1 MATIV
6 DNIKL
11 KVVILKNRPTLPND
25 GDIDLDNSC
34 IIVSPKSD
42 LKEGEWM
49 QIRLV
54 LPGNEHSK
62 STRAAQVLFNDL
74 IEDSACVFISP
85 QLWHNLRYQPLRDKL
100 EQVFWQFPL
109 EQPDAQL
116 EVKFVMSV
124 FLLLMDFFRLNQ
136 LMTFSNG

>member
-1 MATIV
+1 MATNKDSIR
-6 DNIKL
+6 L

-25 GDIDLDNSC
+25 DDIDLDNSC
-34 IIVSPKSD
+34 IIVSPKTD
-42 LKEGEWM
+42 LKEDEWM

-54 LPGNEHSK
+54 LPGIEHS
-62 STRAAQVLFNDL
+62 SSARAVQVLFNDL

-116 EVKFVMSV
+116 EVYSLMFV
-124 FLLLMDFFRLNQ
+124 FLATNVTFF
-136 LMTFSNG
+136 SD

>member
-1 MATIV
+1 MAINK
-6 DNIKL
+6 DGIRL

-25 GDIDLDNSC
+25 DDIDLDNSC
-34 IIVSPKSD
+34 IIVSPKTD

-49 QIRLV
+49 QTQLV
-54 LPGNEHSK
+54 LPGNEHSP
-62 STRAAQVLFNDL
+62 SGRAVQVLFNDL
-74 IEDSACVFISP
+74 IEDSGCVFISP

-116 EVKFVMSV
+116 EVKSVMCL
-124 FLLLMDFFRLNQ
+124 FDK
-136 LMTFSNG
+136 